1 MVAGYTSLRV
11 IEAIHDN
18 DFSIQIL
25 PHIALAL
32 IITERLESSK
42 HYSNYKNAIHLPYII
57 DRVLV
62 HVGRPKRLKF

>member
-32 IITERLESSK
+32 IITERLEARTTKTQYTYRTSLIE
-42 HYSNYKNAIHLPYII
+42 YLYM
-57 DRVLV
+57 
-62 HVGRPKRLKF
+62 